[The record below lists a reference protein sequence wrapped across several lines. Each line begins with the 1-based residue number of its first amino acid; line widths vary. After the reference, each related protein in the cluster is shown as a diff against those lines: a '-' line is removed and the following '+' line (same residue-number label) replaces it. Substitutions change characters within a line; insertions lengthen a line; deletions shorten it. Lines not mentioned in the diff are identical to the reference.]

1 MLYRALL
8 IALVVVALGGLVAYS
23 KFRPP
28 PNSVS
33 GFLEAD
39 EIRVGSRV
47 GGRVKEVR
55 VEEGEAVSAGQLL
68 VELEPY
74 DLLEREKEAVA
85 TLAQR
90 EADYLRMKSGF
101 RAEEIAQ
108 AEAKF
113 NQAKAY
119 YDKLKAGPRK
129 QEIEAARGRL
139 QVAQAELLLARQN
152 FTRRTQLYEKN
163 SIPKEE
169 FDAANEQLESAQA
182 QALVRQQELGLL
194 EEGTR
199 EEEIRE
205 AEGQVA
211 EAKAAWELARNGY
224 RSEDID
230 QAKAARDA
238 AQAAVDVVR
247 EQTKELRIVSP
258 VNGFIEA
265 LDLQPGDLVSA
276 GAPVLSVL
284 DKEDLWVR
292 CYVPQNRSAI
302 EVGDKLWVTVDGLGG
317 ERFLGVV
324 VFVARQAEFTPSNVQ
339 TPEERSKLVFRI
351 KVELNE
357 KVGRLRP
364 GMTADVSLDPVKDG
378 E

>member
-55 VEEGEAVSAGQLL
+55 VEEGEVVSAGQLL

-182 QALVRQQELGLL
+182 QSLVRQQELGLL

-364 GMTADVSLDPVKDG
+364 GMTADVSLDPVKAG

>member
-8 IALVVVALGGLVAYS
+8 IALVVSALGALVAYS

-47 GGRVKEVR
+47 GGRVKVVH
-55 VEEGEAVSAGQLL
+55 VEEGEAVSLGQLL

-74 DLLEREKEAVA
+74 DLLEREKEAIA
-85 TLAQR
+85 TLAER
-90 EADYLRMKSGF
+90 EADYQRMKSGY
-101 RAEEIAQ
+101 RSEEIAQ

-119 YDKLKAGPRK
+119 YDKLKTGPRK

-139 QVAQAELLLARQN
+139 QVAQAELLLAKQN
-152 FTRRTQLYEKN
+152 FTRRTKLFESK

-169 FDAANEQLESAQA
+169 FDAASKQLESAQA
-182 QALVRQQELGLL
+182 QLVVRQQELNLL

-199 EEEIRE
+199 EEEVRE
-205 AEGQVA
+205 AEGQMA
-211 EAKAAWELARNGY
+211 EAKAAWELTRNGY
-224 RSEDID
+224 RVEDVA

-258 VNGFIEA
+258 VNGFIES
-265 LDLQPGDLVSA
+265 LDLQPGDLVAS

-284 DKEDLWVR
+284 DQEDLWVR
-292 CYVPQNRSAI
+292 CYVPQNRTAVQ
-302 EVGDKLWVTVDGLGG
+302 VGDKLWVTVDGLDG
-317 ERFLGVV
+317 ERFLGEV
-324 VFVARQAEFTPSNVQ
+324 VFVARLAEFTPSNVQ

-364 GMTADVSLDPVKDG
+364 GMTVDVSLTPAKDG

>member
-182 QALVRQQELGLL
+182 QSLVRQQELGLL

-230 QAKAARDA
+230 QSKAARDA

-258 VNGFIEA
+258 VNGLIEA

-302 EVGDKLWVTVDGLGG
+302 EVGDKLWVNVDGLGG

>member
-108 AEAKF
+108 AEAKS

-182 QALVRQQELGLL
+182 QSLVRQQELGLL

>member
-182 QALVRQQELGLL
+182 QSLVRQQELGLL

>member
-108 AEAKF
+108 AEAKS

-182 QALVRQQELGLL
+182 QSLVRQQELGLL

-276 GAPVLSVL
+276 GTPVLSVL

>member
-1 MLYRALL
+1 MLYRALAIGL
-8 IALVVVALGGLVAYS
+8 IVLVLGGLVAYS
-23 KFRPP
+23 KFRPL

-47 GGRVKEVR
+47 GGRVKAVK
-55 VEEGEAVSAGQLL
+55 VEEGEAVATGQLL
-68 VELEPY
+68 VELEPF
-74 DLLEREKEAVA
+74 DLLEREKEAIAALV
-85 TLAQR
+85 QR
-90 EADYLRMKSGF
+90 EADLHRLEAGF
-101 RAEEIAQ
+101 RIEEIAQ
-108 AEAKF
+108 AEAKYQ
-113 NQAKAY
+113 QAQAN

-139 QVAQAELLLARQN
+139 QVAKSELELAQEN
-152 FTRRTQLYEKN
+152 FTRRSELFEKN
-163 SIPKEE
+163 TISREE
-169 FDAANEQLESAQA
+169 FDSASKTLESAQA
-182 QALVRQQELGLL
+182 QVVVRAQELNLL

-199 EEEIRE
+199 EEEIRQ
-205 AEGQVA
+205 AEGQLA
-211 EAKAAWELARNGY
+211 EAKAAWELAKNGY
-224 RSEDID
+224 RREDIE

-238 AQAAVDVVR
+238 AQASVEAIR
-247 EQTKELRIVSP
+247 EQTKELEIVSP

-284 DKEDLWVR
+284 DQEDLWVR
-292 CYVPQNRSAI
+292 CYVPQNRTAVQ
-302 EVGDKLWVTVDGLGG
+302 VGDKLWVSVDGLKG
-317 ERFLGVV
+317 ERFLGEV

-364 GMTADVSLDPVKDG
+364 GMTVDVSLDPVKDT

>member
-47 GGRVKEVR
+47 GGRVKDVR

-108 AEAKF
+108 AESKF

-276 GAPVLSVL
+276 RAPVLSVL

>member
-182 QALVRQQELGLL
+182 QSLVRQQELGLL

-302 EVGDKLWVTVDGLGG
+302 DVGDKLWVTVDGLGG

>member
-182 QALVRQQELGLL
+182 QSLVRQQELGLL

-211 EAKAAWELARNGY
+211 EAKAAWELVRNGY

-364 GMTADVSLDPVKDG
+364 GMTTDVSLDPVKDG

>member
-182 QALVRQQELGLL
+182 QSLVRQQELGLL

-302 EVGDKLWVTVDGLGG
+302 DVGDKLWGTVDGLGG